1 MGVIL
6 LLCNYHISIK
16 SDYFILIKYV
26 IIKNTLIIQD
36 KKINVNDIDIKQQI
50 WYNRKNGQ

>member
-36 KKINVNDIDIKQQI
+36 KKINVNDIDI
-50 WYNRKNGQ
+50 R